1 MGSSSKIIKN
11 TAYLYVKM
19 FISMFVALFT
29 TRIFLNVLGASDYGL
44 YSLIASVIAFF
55 GFLQD
60 SLVIAT
66 LRFLC
71 FFKGRGEIDKQRKVF
86 NVSALLHGI
95 IAFFVA
101 LSLLLVSNFLF
112 DGFLSIEPSRLG
124 VARHVYFLMIV
135 TFVFSVVSIPYDSLL
150 NANENM
156 RFYSIVGIVE
166 SLLRMA
172 LSFLISY
179 SPIDKLIFYA
189 YGLALITVLSLLV
202 KRIYCHMNY
211 VECSYS
217 LKSIDREILKQ
228 MISYGGWNFLTAFT
242 FLLSSNASGLILN
255 RFFGTIVNAAQGVAT
270 HVNGTMMQFSSN
282 LLKAVNP
289 VLNKSVGEKNEEK
302 MIQFA
307 VSGTKLSFVIFLLMC
322 VPFIVESKYV
332 LTLWLKNV
340 PQWTVVFCSLQLVRT
355 LINQLLALFVNCVY
369 ASGKIKNY
377 CIIKSC
383 FNVLSIVAMYLC
395 FFFGGAPY
403 LSYVVLFVFIEMLGG
418 GTIMF
423 FMSKNFDYSLF
434 SYMKKIFVPCISV
447 FAISMSLGY
456 LIHSSMEESLLRL
469 AFVIAFEFIF
479 ITGLSWLII
488 FDEKEK
494 SRVVSVYTKIISW
507 VKK

>member
-1 MGSSSKIIKN
+1 MGSSSNIIKN

-71 FFKGRGEIDKQRKVF
+71 FFKGQGEIEKQKAVF
-86 NVSALLHGI
+86 NVSTLLHVF

-101 LSLLLVSNFLF
+101 LSLLFASNFLF
-112 DGFLSIEPSRLG
+112 DGFLNIESSRLG
-124 VARHVYFLMIV
+124 VAKHVYFLMIV

-166 SLLRMA
+166 SLLRLV
-172 LSFLISY
+172 LSFLISC

-189 YGLALITVLSLLV
+189 YGLALITILSLLV
-202 KRIYCHMNY
+202 KRVYCHKSY
-211 VECSYS
+211 AECSYS
-217 LKSIDREILKQ
+217 LKFIDKKIIKQ
-228 MISYGGWNFLTAFT
+228 MVSYGGWNFLTAFT
-242 FLLSSNASGLILN
+242 FLLSSNASGLVLN

-289 VLNKSVGEKNEEK
+289 VLNKSVGEKNEGK

-322 VPFIVESKYV
+322 VPFIVEAKYV

-340 PQWTVVFCSLQLVRT
+340 PQWTVIFCCLQLVRS

-369 ASGKIKNY
+369 ASGKIKKY

-395 FFFGGAPY
+395 FSFGGAPY
-403 LSYVVLFVFIEMLGG
+403 LSYIVLFVFIEVFGG

-423 FMSKNFDYSLF
+423 FMSENFGYSLV
-434 SYMKKIFVPCISV
+434 SYIKKILVPCISV
-447 FAISMSLGY
+447 FVISICVGY
-456 LIHSSMEESLLRL
+456 LINSLMNESLLRL
-469 AFVIAFEFIF
+469 FFVVAVELIVI
-479 ITGLSWLII
+479 IGLSWLVI

-494 SRVVSVYTKIISW
+494 SKVISFYEKINGW
-507 VKK
+507 LKK